1 MVGVS
6 EKKVKEKGNYFQII
20 EKAYGKIE
28 KRQYYQID
36 NIKWLEDK
44 EKWYR
49 LKSIGMAKIS
59 YISDKETKRQTRYY
73 IGSLKLYIELFYK
86 NIHSW

>member
-1 MVGVS
+1 MGVS

-20 EKAYGKIE
+20 EKAYGRIE

-49 LKSIGMAKIS
+49 LK
-59 YISDKETKRQTRYY
+59 
-73 IGSLKLYIELFYK
+73 
-86 NIHSW
+86 